1 MTSFILLQ
9 NRFKLTTTDQN
20 TASEIENLGWD
31 DLVALKRQLSGRI
44 KELSDKIIDIERNKI
59 PSVNNTIHVNKNDL
73 NMLLQRIREIR
84 SEIQSN
90 NSELFSVSE
99 KISQSKNFLSMMES
113 RTPVEGETHLFDSL
127 NMLQKILNEKQFKS
141 AREKNDVLSLVK
153 ETSMKIEA
161 LKAIRTIKD
170 QMKQFDKESQNITAS
185 LRVLDEEQRTLQRKI
200 PEVKN
205 IIEGHFNLKSQL
217 AAKREAYL
225 KEYNEDLLK
234 LEKINGRLDYMATMR
249 KRQREE
255 YGNFLPKDTLFKIKE
270 EARKKLESGSKLSLE
285 ELKLLFGD

>member
-90 NSELFSVSE
+90 NSQLFSVSE

-141 AREKNDVLSLVK
+141 TREKNDVLSLVK

-170 QMKQFDKESQNITAS
+170 QMKQFDKESQKITAS
-185 LRVLDEEQRTLQRKI
+185 LRVLDEEQRALQRKI

-217 AAKREAYL
+217 AAKREACL

>member
-90 NSELFSVSE
+90 NSQLFSVSE

-141 AREKNDVLSLVK
+141 TREKNDVLSLVK

-170 QMKQFDKESQNITAS
+170 QMKQFDKESQKITAS
-185 LRVLDEEQRTLQRKI
+185 LRVLDEEQRVLKRKI

-234 LEKINGRLDYMATMR
+234 LEKINGRLDYMVTMR